1 MLTRSA
7 EAPLLKT
14 PPDADAAAARP
25 LQQLEDEITTLCA
38 HLGAA
43 EHRLLMAIAEFDH
56 RGGWNGLGIASC
68 AHWLSWKCG
77 LSLPAAHEKVRIARA
92 LRELPQLS
100 AAMSRGQLSYSKAR
114 ALTRVATPANEA
126 SLLELARQGTASH
139 IEEVVRRYRKV
150 QRLAEAAEAAKVQ
163 RSREVRYR
171 WDEDGT
177 FVLTARLPPEQ
188 GALVLKALEAAVDAL
203 REGERAE
210 ERKADSSAEDSYH
223 DSTAVPPDRTDAS
236 SAHSSVEDSPR
247 IRRTPAPTLN
257 ATADS
262 HAARRADALVLLAE
276 TTLRRGPAGLPAA
289 ERHQVVIHIDATALA
304 GATQDAQCE
313 LECGPALAVE
323 TARRLLCDASTV
335 VMHED
340 ATGTV
345 LDVGRKTRTIPTA
358 LRRALQSRDRGCRF
372 PGCTNKRYTDAHH
385 IEHWADGGETNR
397 DNLVLLCAVH
407 HRLVHEEGFT
417 IERTPRSLVFRTPRG
432 RVVEDAP
439 SAAVLMHDPVLALM
453 HSHADL
459 GITARTTIPEWR
471 GEVPAYDWI
480 TDALWRRDHAA
491 APGPRSAGA
500 HERTTP
506 S

>member
-1 MLTRSA
+1 MLTRSV
-7 EAPLLKT
+7 EV
-14 PPDADAAAARP
+14 PPSKSPPRADTSARP

-43 EHRLLMAIAEFDH
+43 EHRLLTAIAEFDH

-77 LSLPAAHEKVRIARA
+77 ISLPAAHEKVRIARA

-100 AAMSRGQLSYSKAR
+100 AAMSRGQLSYSKVR
-114 ALTRVATPANEA
+114 ALTRVATPANET
-126 SLLELARQGTASH
+126 SLLKLAQQGTASH

-177 FVLTARLPPEQ
+177 FVLSARLPPEQ

-203 REGERAE
+203 REGAPADDGRAHSSAE
-210 ERKADSSAEDSYH
+210 DSLSLAPTAVPPADSSAEDS
-223 DSTAVPPDRTDAS
+223 
-236 SAHSSVEDSPR
+236 PR
-247 IRRTPAPTLN
+247 VRRTPAPTPN

-276 TTLRRGPAGLPAA
+276 TTLRHGPAGLPAA

-304 GATQDAQCE
+304 GATQDTQCE
-313 LECGPALAVE
+313 LDHGPALAVE

-335 VMHED
+335 LMHED
-340 ATGTV
+340 ANGTV
-345 LDVGRKTRTIPTA
+345 LDVGRKTRTIATA

-372 PGCTNKRYTDAHH
+372 PGCTNKRFTDAHH
-385 IEHWADGGETNR
+385 IQHWANGGETSR
-397 DNLVLLCAVH
+397 ENLVLLCGVH

-417 IERTPRSLVFRTPRG
+417 IERTPRGLVFRTPRG

-439 SAAVLMHDPVLALM
+439 STAILMHDPVLALM
-453 HSHADL
+453 RSQSSL
-459 GITARTTIPEWR
+459 GINARTTIPEWR
-471 GEVPAYDWI
+471 GESPAYDWI

-491 APGPRSAGA
+491 APSPRSAGV